1 MEENGDVAI
10 SIKDLWVSYGDHVV
24 LKKIDL
30 NVHEKDFIG
39 IIGPNGGGKS
49 TLLKAIL
56 GLIKPSRG
64 SISIFGRPIRE
75 AKRYIGYV
83 PQRKEIPR
91 NFPITVFEVVR
102 LGRYPRKGIGKRF
115 DEDDNKASLQALER
129 VNMLEYRD
137 TEISNLSGGQQQR
150 VFIARALVN
159 DPKLLLLDEPNIG
172 IDLTV
177 QNDFYEMLKR
187 FNERMTIIMI
197 SHDVTAISS
206 YVKTVACLN
215 KELHYH
221 GTKAINKED
230 FEKVYNCPVELIAHG
245 QPHWV
250 LEEH

>member
-1 MEENGDVAI
+1 
-10 SIKDLWVSYGDHVV
+10 
-24 LKKIDL
+24 
-30 NVHEKDFIG
+30 
-39 IIGPNGGGKS
+39 
-49 TLLKAIL
+49 
-56 GLIKPSRG
+56 
-64 SISIFGRPIRE
+64 
-75 AKRYIGYV
+75 
-83 PQRKEIPR
+83 
-91 NFPITVFEVVR
+91 
-102 LGRYPRKGIGKRF
+102 
-115 DEDDNKASLQALER
+115 
-129 VNMLEYRD
+129 
-137 TEISNLSGGQQQR
+137 